1 MGLYDGSAE
10 AQQILRAAQTA
21 VFDLDPSSDG
31 MFAMGILRSA
41 LRYVK
46 GMSLK
51 GRYSYAEAFFNSELL
66 EKLNDESVLSVEEAY
81 RAIEERVFPEL
92 KLNVEEGKAFFQQ
105 LRDKATSVEEVP
117 FDLNP
122 NLAETAARKIRERDE
137 PTTS

>member
-1 MGLYDGSAE
+1 VGLYDGSAE

-21 VFDLDPSSDG
+21 VFDSDPSSEG
-31 MFAMGILRSA
+31 LLAMGA
-41 LRYVK
+41 LTNALNY
-46 GMSLK
+46 LK
-51 GRYSYAEAFFNSELL
+51 GRDICGKFSNTAVLLCKEA
-66 EKLNDESVLSVEEAY
+66 DEPVLSVEEAY